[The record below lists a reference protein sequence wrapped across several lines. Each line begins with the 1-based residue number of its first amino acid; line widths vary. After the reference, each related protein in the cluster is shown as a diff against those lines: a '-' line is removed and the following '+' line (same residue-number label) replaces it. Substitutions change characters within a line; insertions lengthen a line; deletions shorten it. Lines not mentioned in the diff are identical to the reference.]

1 MLSVVEASE
10 RQIPLELR
18 CPECG
23 SRELVTDKLSGEI
36 VCGSCGLVIRDMMLD
51 QKPEWRAFT
60 MEEKKAKRRV
70 GPPTSILRQDKG
82 LSTTFQPYKDAS
94 GSRLPS
100 KTRIKMKRL
109 RWWDLRAKMGSS
121 VKRNLYK
128 AMSELDRLSDKLHI
142 PQSVKENAALIY
154 RRALKDGLIQGRS
167 IAGIMAASLYAAC
180 RLTKT
185 PRSLRDVV
193 EASTEDRRKISQ
205 YYRLIK
211 SRQNMKLPIDDPVK
225 YVPKIASKA
234 HLDSKTE
241 RHAISIL
248 REARKKKT
256 TTGKIPMGLAAAA
269 LYIAARLRGEAITQS
284 GIADAAEVSAVT
296 VRNHYKELIEDLNL
310 DLGKDSKR

>member
-10 RQIPLELR
+10 RQILLQLR

-36 VCGSCGLVIRDMMLD
+36 VCGSCGLVIRDVMLD

-82 LSTTFQPYKDAS
+82 LSTTFQPYRDAS

-142 PQSVKENAALIY
+142 PRAVKQNAALFY
-154 RRALKDGLIQGRS
+154 RRALKGGLIQGRS
-167 IAGIMAASLYAAC
+167 IAGVVAASLYAAC
-180 RLTKT
+180 RLTET
-185 PRSLRDVV
+185 PRTLREIV
-193 EASTEDRRKISQ
+193 EASTKDRKEIARG
-205 YYRLIK
+205 YRLIK
-211 SRQNMKLPIDDPVK
+211 SMLNMKMPIDDPVK
-225 YVPKIASKA
+225 YVPKIASKT
-234 HLDSKTE
+234 HLDSKTQ
-241 RHAISIL
+241 RRAIDIL

-256 TTGKIPMGLAAAA
+256 IIGKIPMGLAAAA
-269 LYIAARLRGEAITQS
+269 LYIAARLRGEVITQS
-284 GIADAAEVSAVT
+284 GIAESAEVSAVT

-310 DLGKDSKR
+310 NLGKDSKR